1 MKIIKAGQIRNMSE
15 RERERKLV
23 DLREE
28 LMLLYSSQTGGGIT
42 DNPAKAKML
51 RKQIA
56 RILTVKNEEK
66 YEEEWEEVEEEE
78 E

>member
-1 MKIIKAGQIRNMSE
+1 MKMVLKASDIRQMDE
-15 RERERKLV
+15 RERMRKLT

-28 LMLLYSSQTGGGIT
+28 MMLLYSMQTGGGLS

-56 RILTVKNEEK
+56 RILTVMNEEK
-66 YEEEWEEVEEEE
+66 QKNERQS
-78 E
+78 

>member
-1 MKIIKAGQIRNMSE
+1 MVLKASEIREMDE
-15 RERERKLV
+15 RERMRKLN

-28 LMLLYSSQTGGGIT
+28 MMLLYSMQTGGGLS

-56 RILTVKNEEK
+56 RILTVMNEEK
-66 YEEEWEEVEEEE
+66 QQEYED
-78 E
+78 

>member
-1 MKIIKAGQIRNMSE
+1 MKMVLKASDIRQMDE
-15 RERERKLV
+15 RERMRKLT

-28 LMLLYSSQTGGGIT
+28 MMLLYSMQTGGGLS

-56 RILTVKNEEK
+56 RILTVMNEEK
-66 YEEEWEEVEEEE
+66 QKNEDQS
-78 E
+78 

>member
-1 MKIIKAGQIRNMSE
+1 MKIVKAEQIRHMDDM
-15 RERERKLV
+15 ERERKLV

-28 LMLLYSSQTGGGIT
+28 LMLLYSAQTGGGIT

-56 RILTVKNEEK
+56 RILTIKNEEK
-66 YEEEWEEVEEEE
+66 KWQEWARE
-78 E
+78 

>member
-1 MKIIKAGQIRNMSE
+1 MKIIKAEQIRKMDDM
-15 RERERKLV
+15 ERERKLV

-28 LMLLYSSQTGGGIT
+28 LMLLYSAQTGGGIT

-56 RILTVKNEEK
+56 RILTINNEEK
-66 YEEEWEEVEEEE
+66 KWQEWAKKK
-78 E
+78 

>member
-1 MKIIKAGQIRNMSE
+1 MKIVKAEQIRNMDDM
-15 RERERKLV
+15 ERERKLV

-28 LMLLYSSQTGGGIT
+28 LMLLYSAQTGGGIT

-56 RILTVKNEEK
+56 RILTIKNEEK
-66 YEEEWEEVEEEE
+66 KWQEWARE
-78 E
+78 

>member
-1 MKIIKAGQIRNMSE
+1 MVLKASDIREMDE
-15 RERERKLV
+15 RERRRKLT

-28 LMLLYSSQTGGGIT
+28 MMLLYSMQTGGGLS

-56 RILTVKNEEK
+56 RILTVINEENQ
-66 YEEEWEEVEEEE
+66 ENGD
-78 E
+78 

>member
-1 MKIIKAGQIRNMSE
+1 MVLKASDIRQMDE
-15 RERERKLV
+15 RERMRKLT

-28 LMLLYSSQTGGGIT
+28 MMLLYSMQTGGGLS

-56 RILTVKNEEK
+56 RILTVMNEEK
-66 YEEEWEEVEEEE
+66 QKNEDQS
-78 E
+78 

>member
-1 MKIIKAGQIRNMSE
+1 MVLKASDIREMDE
-15 RERERKLV
+15 RERRRKLT

-28 LMLLYSSQTGGGIT
+28 MMLLYSMQTGGGLS

-56 RILTVKNEEK
+56 RILTVINEEK
-66 YEEEWEEVEEEE
+66 QENDD
-78 E
+78 

>member
-1 MKIIKAGQIRNMSE
+1 MKIVKAEEIRNMDDME
-15 RERERKLV
+15 RDRKLV

-28 LMLLYSSQTGGGIT
+28 LMLLYSAQTGGGIT

-51 RKQIA
+51 KKQIA

-66 YEEEWEEVEEEE
+66 KWQEWAREE
-78 E
+78 